1 MKRISRILL
10 CILMIIVLC
19 GLSVVGNFV
28 VKSENKSKETKRT
41 VITNEEMKEWAAPDE
56 ESLEYY
62 DLGEFSTTLP
72 VVYMNT
78 KGQQVLKENVIWGYI
93 ALLDGNGE
101 EQSVFSAP
109 NSIYRATIKY
119 RGASSYSKFDKKQ
132 YRIKFYKNKK
142 DSAKEVSLAGM
153 GANSEWVLNG
163 PYLDK
168 TLIRNKLV
176 YDLARE
182 LNGWAPDTRFV
193 ELFVDG
199 EYQGVYLA
207 VEPVTNGESR
217 LRLAEFGLLSGETA
231 YIVNRDRIDTGSE
244 EIDTWGKTNG
254 YTYNAL
260 YIRYPSKNKITEKQ
274 KAYIQKDVSEFEQ
287 VLYGENFSDKRI
299 GYQAYID
306 MDNWVDYFI
315 INEFAMNY
323 DAGNLSTYI
332 YKELG
337 GKLQLAVWDFNNGFD
352 NYQWFRT
359 ETDVLH
365 TVENSWF
372 NRLWQD
378 ETFREHVSE
387 RYRQLRKT
395 TLSDEHIAEKI
406 ASYQEELGEAVDR
419 NFKVWGYS
427 FKENLLAG
435 TTKEG
440 TSRNIRSYEEAMKQL
455 TDTIR
460 ERLAYLD
467 KELGGN
473 QE

>member
-1 MKRISRILL
+1 MKRIRRILL
-10 CILMIIVLC
+10 CILMITVLC
-19 GLSVVGNFV
+19 GISVVGNSV
-28 VKSENKSKETKRT
+28 VKSENKSKEKKRT
-41 VITNEEMKEWAAPDE
+41 TITKEEVKEWAAPDE

-78 KGQQVLKENVIWGYI
+78 KGQQVLKENAIWGNI

-101 EQSVFSAP
+101 EQSVFSIP

-132 YRIKFYKNKK
+132 YRIKFYKNEK

-274 KAYIQKDVSEFEQ
+274 KAYIQKDISEFEQ
-287 VLYGENFSDKRI
+287 VLYGKNFSDKRM

-323 DAGNLSTYI
+323 DAGNLSTYL
-332 YKELG
+332 YKELD
-337 GKLQLAVWDFNNGFD
+337 GKLQRAVWDFNNGFD

-365 TVENSWF
+365 SVVISWF
-372 NRLWQD
+372 ERLWQD
-378 ETFREHVSE
+378 ENFRDRVCE
-387 RYRQLRKT
+387 RYRQLRET
-395 TLSDEHIAEKI
+395 TLADEHIAEKI
-406 ASYQEELGEAVDR
+406 ASYQEKLGEAVDR

-435 TTKEG
+435 TSKEG

-473 QE
+473 

>member
-1 MKRISRILL
+1 MKRIRRILL
-10 CILMIIVLC
+10 CILMITVLC
-19 GLSVVGNFV
+19 GISVVGNSV
-28 VKSENKSKETKRT
+28 VKSENKSKEKKRT
-41 VITNEEMKEWAAPDE
+41 TITKEEVKEWAAPDE

-78 KGQQVLKENVIWGYI
+78 KGQQVLKENAIWGNI

-101 EQSVFSAP
+101 EQSVFSIP

-132 YRIKFYKNKK
+132 YRIKFYKNEK

-274 KAYIQKDVSEFEQ
+274 KEYIKNDISEFEQ
-287 VLYGENFSDKRI
+287 VLYGENFKDKRT
-299 GYQAYID
+299 GYQEYID

-323 DAGNLSTYI
+323 DAGNLSTYL
-332 YKELG
+332 YKELD

-372 NRLWQD
+372 QRLWQD
-378 ETFREHVSE
+378 ENFRDRVCE
-387 RYRQLRKT
+387 RYRQLRET
-395 TLSDEHIAEKI
+395 TLADEHIAEEI

-435 TTKEG
+435 TSKEG

-473 QE
+473 

>member
-1 MKRISRILL
+1 MKRIGRILL
-10 CILMIIVLC
+10 CILMITILC
-19 GLSVVGNFV
+19 GISIVGNFV
-28 VKSENKSKETKRT
+28 VKSENKSKGKKRT
-41 VITNEEMKEWAAPDE
+41 VITKEEMKEWAAPDE
-56 ESLEYY
+56 EMLKYY
-62 DLGEFSTTLP
+62 NLGKFSTTLP
-72 VVYMNT
+72 VIYMNT
-78 KGQQVLKENVIWGYI
+78 KGQQILKENVICGNI
-93 ALLDGNGE
+93 ALLDGNE
-101 EQSVFSAP
+101 EAQSVSAVP

-132 YRIKFYKNKK
+132 YRIKFYKNSKENEKK
-142 DSAKEVSLAGM
+142 VSLAGM

-199 EYQGVYLA
+199 KYQGVYLA

-231 YIVNRDRIDTGSE
+231 YVVNRDRIDTGTE
-244 EIDTWGKTNG
+244 EIETWGKTEG

-274 KAYIQKDVSEFEQ
+274 KEYIKNDISEFEQ
-287 VLYGENFSDKRI
+287 VLYGKNFSDKKI

-306 MDNWVDYFI
+306 MDNWADYFI

-323 DAGNLSTYI
+323 DAGNLSTYV

-337 GKLQLAVWDFNNGFD
+337 GKLQLAAWDFNNGFD
-352 NYQWFRT
+352 NYQWFHT
-359 ETDVLH
+359 ETDRLH

-372 NRLWQD
+372 DKLWQD
-378 ETFREHVSE
+378 ENFREHVCE
-387 RYRQLRKT
+387 RYGQLRKT
-395 TLSDEHIAEKI
+395 TLSDEHIADKI
-406 ASYQEELGEAVDR
+406 ASYQEKLGDAVDR

-427 FKENLLAG
+427 FDENLLVG
-435 TTKEG
+435 TGKDG
-440 TSRNIRSYEEAMKQL
+440 MSRDIGSYEEAMKQL

-473 QE
+473 

>member
-1 MKRISRILL
+1 MKRIRRILL
-10 CILMIIVLC
+10 CILMITVLC
-19 GLSVVGNFV
+19 GISIVGNFV
-28 VKSENKSKETKRT
+28 VKSENKSKEKKRT
-41 VITNEEMKEWAAPDE
+41 VITKEEMKEWAAPDE
-56 ESLEYY
+56 EMLKYY
-62 DLGEFSTTLP
+62 DLGKFSTTLP
-72 VVYMNT
+72 VIYMNT
-78 KGQQVLKENVIWGYI
+78 KGQQIRKENAICGNI
-93 ALLDGNGE
+93 ALLDGNE
-101 EQSVFSAP
+101 EAQSVSAVP
-109 NSIYRATIKY
+109 NSIYRAAIKY

-132 YRIKFYKNKK
+132 YRIKFYKNSK
-142 DSAKEVSLAGM
+142 DSTKEVSLAGM

-168 TLIRNKLV
+168 TMIRNKLV

-231 YIVNRDRIDTGSE
+231 YVVNRDRIDTGTE
-244 EIDTWGKTNG
+244 EIETWGKTEG
-254 YTYNAL
+254 YTHNAL

-274 KAYIQKDVSEFEQ
+274 KEYIKNDISEFEQ

-323 DAGNLSTYI
+323 DAGNLSTYV

-337 GKLQLAVWDFNNGFD
+337 GKLQLAAWDFNNGFD
-352 NYQWFRT
+352 NYQWFHT
-359 ETDVLH
+359 ETDRLH

-372 NRLWQD
+372 DRLWQD
-378 ETFREHVSE
+378 ENFREHVCE

-395 TLSDEHIAEKI
+395 TLSDEHIADKI
-406 ASYQEELGEAVDR
+406 ASYQEKLGDAVDR

-427 FKENLLAG
+427 FDENLLVG
-435 TTKEG
+435 TGKDG
-440 TSRNIRSYEEAMKQL
+440 MSRDIGSYEEAMKQL
-455 TDTIR
+455 TDTIC
-460 ERLAYLD
+460 ERLEYLD
-467 KELGGN
+467 KELGEN
-473 QE
+473 